1 LCGLRKFSAF
11 DCPAIF
17 SKTPRHFLHVTNQP
31 WQITFTALV
40 RTAPV
45 FRINETVGASRR
57 QSAYKSGAVF
67 ISDSAP
73 AFDEFLIRSEHRIA
87 RGAPINSRTIR
98 PLRETR
104 SGGSAE
110 KNKHR
115 LNTQRE
121 RNIRMS
127 TQPASATPALQFPR
141 TPDRLL
147 NSREVAAW
155 LGVSLDWVQ
164 AHATRRNPR
173 IPAVLLGAGRHGR
186 QMLRF
191 RREDLEKFI
200 LDHMGEP
207 SSLRRRA

>member
-1 LCGLRKFSAF
+1 M
-11 DCPAIF
+11 P
-17 SKTPRHFLHVTNQP
+17 
-31 WQITFTALV
+31 
-40 RTAPV
+40 
-45 FRINETVGASRR
+45 
-57 QSAYKSGAVF
+57 
-67 ISDSAP
+67 DSAL
-73 AFDEFLIRSEHRIA
+73 AFDEFLIRSEHQIA
-87 RGAPINSRTIR
+87 REARLNSRTTR
-98 PLRETR
+98 AAPGTR
-104 SGGSAE
+104 SGSSAE
-110 KNKHR
+110 KNKRR
-115 LNTQRE
+115 LKTQRE

-127 TQPASATPALQFPR
+127 TQPASATPTLQFPR

-191 RREDLEKFI
+191 RREDVEKFI